1 MVNLVCENSCI
12 NVNKGYLGGNIMT
25 YFEWAKEYEMQTN
38 TLKMRIDKLKKK
50 RENCRKAY
58 MILDY
63 NKRINSLYIMYLES
77 KHVYLELLARAKEG
91 LKL

>member
-1 MVNLVCENSCI
+1 MCENLKM

-25 YFEWAKEYEMQTN
+25 YFEWAKEYEMQTD
-38 TLKMRIDKLKKK
+38 TLKKRIDKLKKQ

-63 NKRINSLYIMYLES
+63 NKRINSLYMMYLES
-77 KHVYLELLARAKEG
+77 RHVYLELLARAKEG
-91 LKL
+91 LIL